1 MQVLKILF
9 LSIPLAGFATTT
21 DEVLAKIDQSAP
33 KFSTM
38 SAGISQANY
47 TKVLDEKTVETGQ
60 ISLKKSGPRD
70 LAVLI
75 DFTKPNPRT
84 VAFSGR
90 KAEIYYPKLKTVQ
103 EYDLGKRSDL
113 LNQFLLVGFGTTG
126 KELKKNYS
134 VKYVGDE
141 TVGGQ
146 PTHRLELIPSP
157 SASIEKL
164 QKLEL
169 WVAADGAYPVQ
180 QKFIQDSGDYYLI
193 TYTDVKLNTQ
203 LGDDALKLKLP
214 KGVKR
219 EFPGK

>member
-1 MQVLKILF
+1 MRLLKIAL
-9 LSIPLAGFATTT
+9 LSIPLAAFGVTTE
-21 DEVLAKIDQSAP
+21 EVLAKIDEGAP
-33 KFSTM
+33 KFSSM
-38 SAGISQANY
+38 SAGISQASY

-70 LAVLI
+70 LAALI
-75 DFTKPNPRT
+75 DFTNPNPRT
-84 VAFSGR
+84 VAFRGR
-90 KAEIYYPKLKTVQ
+90 KAEIFYPKLKTVQ

-113 LNQFLLVGFGTTG
+113 LNQFFLVGFGTTG
-126 KELKKNYS
+126 RELKANYS
-134 VKYVGDE
+134 VKYTGDE
-141 TVGGQ
+141 NIAGQ
-146 PTHRLELIPSP
+146 TTHRLELTPAA
-157 SASIEKL
+157 SARVDKL

-180 QKFIQDSGDYYLI
+180 QKFIQQSGDYYLI

-203 LGDDALKLKLP
+203 MGDDALKLKLP